1 MARRR
6 LDHIAA
12 YRADLGIGFR
22 SRAAGNM
29 GRKVELLP
37 ALLAL
42 MPVAAF
48 IVAPIV

>member
-1 MARRR
+1 MARR

-22 SRAAGNM
+22 SRAAGNV

-37 ALLAL
+37 ALFAL